1 MKQRNMVLAVV
12 YGIIIVAVI
21 ILIARTFFISEE
33 FTDPTS
39 LAQMLKADLKEYLKL
54 ILITPR

>member
-21 ILIARTFFISEE
+21 ILIARTFFISED
-33 FTDPTS
+33 FTYPMS
-39 LAQMLKADLKEYLKL
+39 LAQMLKADLKGYLKM
-54 ILITPR
+54 IFIAPR

>member
-21 ILIARTFFISEE
+21 ILTARTFFFSEE
-33 FTDPTS
+33 FTYPTS
-39 LAQMLKADLKEYLKL
+39 LAQMLRADLKEYLKL
-54 ILITPR
+54 ILMTPR

>member
-21 ILIARTFFISEE
+21 ILIARTFFISED
-33 FTDPTS
+33 FTYPMS
-39 LAQMLKADLKEYLKL
+39 LAQMLKADLKEYLKM
-54 ILITPR
+54 IFIAPR

>member
-21 ILIARTFFISEE
+21 ILIARIFFISEE
-33 FTDPTS
+33 FTYPTS

-54 ILITPR
+54 ILMTPR

>member
-33 FTDPTS
+33 FTYPTS
-39 LAQMLKADLKEYLKL
+39 LAQMLKVDLKEYLKL

>member
-12 YGIIIVAVI
+12 YGITIIAVI

-33 FTDPTS
+33 FTYPTS
-39 LAQMLKADLKEYLKL
+39 LAQMLKVDLKEYLKL